1 MCDPA
6 NYVILWQSDP
16 IPNGPIALR
25 GDLEPSFKAQL
36 TEVLRTTDISKMPQE
51 DMKFLGRASSR
62 RFAAI
67 DDHAYDGIRD
77 VVSVLHI
84 DLAKMN

>member
-1 MCDPA
+1 M
-6 NYVILWQSDP
+6 
-16 IPNGPIALR
+16 R
-25 GDLEPSFKAQL
+25 GDLDPTFKARL
-36 TEVLRTTDISKMPQE
+36 TEVLQTMDISKMPPE

-67 DDHAYDGIRD
+67 DDDAYDGIRD
-77 VVSVLHI
+77 IVSVLHI